1 MVPGGAPERRQDSI
15 VGRQAPESEDSVPS
29 AESADK
35 IIRAL
40 KRAGVNFVASLPDAS
55 LVPLV
60 QGFDKDNDIIHV
72 PLSREEE
79 GVGACMGANLA
90 GKRCA
95 LMMQNAGL
103 LNACNALTTTARQ
116 IEIPMLLLV
125 LYAGALNDM
134 AFPML
139 GLVTEPVLDALGI
152 PYYMLEKTDDAPAL
166 IAGALVQA
174 YNAQRPVAIL
184 MSKGA
189 L

>member
-1 MVPGGAPERRQDSI
+1 M
-15 VGRQAPESEDSVPS
+15 PS
-29 AESADK
+29 AENADR
-35 IIRAL
+35 IIKAL
-40 KRAGVNFVASLPDAS
+40 KRAGCNFVASLPDAS
-55 LVPLV
+55 LAPLV
-60 QGFDKDNDIIHV
+60 QGFDRDPDIIHV

-79 GVGACMGANLA
+79 GVGVCTGANLG

-103 LNACNALTTTARQ
+103 LNSCNALTTTARQ

-139 GLVTEPVLDALGI
+139 GDVTEPVLKALGI
-152 PYYMLEKTDDAPAL
+152 PSYILYDLEKAPDL
-166 IAGALVQA
+166 FAGAMVQA

-184 MSKGA
+184 ITKGV

>member
-1 MVPGGAPERRQDSI
+1 METPM
-15 VGRQAPESEDSVPS
+15 PS
-29 AESADK
+29 AENADR
-35 IIRAL
+35 IIKAL
-40 KRAGVNFVASLPDAS
+40 KRAGCNFVASLPDAS

-60 QGFDKDNDIIHV
+60 QGFDHDPDIIHV

-79 GVGACMGANLA
+79 GVGVCTGANLG

-103 LNACNALTTTARQ
+103 LNSCNALTTTARQ

-139 GLVTEPVLDALGI
+139 GDVTEPVLKALGI
-152 PYYMLEKTDDAPAL
+152 PSYILNDLEKAPDL
-166 IAGALVQA
+166 FAGAMVQA

-184 MSKGA
+184 ITKGV

>member
-1 MVPGGAPERRQDSI
+1 METSMA
-15 VGRQAPESEDSVPS
+15 S
-29 AESADK
+29 AENADR
-35 IIRAL
+35 IIKAL
-40 KRAGVNFVASLPDAS
+40 KRAGINFVASLPDAS

-60 QGFDKDNDIIHV
+60 QGFDRDADIIHV

-79 GVGACMGANLA
+79 GVGVCTGANLG

-103 LNACNALTTTARQ
+103 LNSCNALTTTARQ
-116 IEIPMLLLV
+116 LQIPMLLLV

-139 GLVTEPVLDALGI
+139 GEVTEPVLEALGI
-152 PYYMLEKTDDAPAL
+152 STYILDDLDKAPDL
-166 IAGALVQA
+166 ISGAVVQA

-184 MSKGA
+184 ITKA
-189 L
+189 VL